1 MGERWTPESWRAKP
15 VQQMPEYP
23 DQAALKAVEQQL
35 AGFPPL
41 VFAGEARKLKRA
53 LSKVAAGE
61 AFLLQGGDCAESF
74 AEHSADNI
82 RDFFRLFLQMA
93 VVLTFAGGSPVVK
106 VGRIAGQFAKPRSAP
121 NRDDRRRRAAEL
133 QGRHHQRQ
141 RVHGGV
147 PDSGPAPPA
156 RGLPAVGGD
165 AESAPRLRDR
175 RLRQSRQRASLDARL
190 RQGFAGLASL
200 PGGLAERI
208 TEALD
213 FMRAIGI
220 DPETHPEMRTTDF
233 YTSHEAL
240 LLGYEQAMTRV
251 DSTTGDWYATSGHMV
266 WIGDR
271 TRQLDHAHVEYFRG
285 IKNPIGLKCG
295 PSPGGRRPA
304 QADRRARTREPGRA
318 PDADRPL
325 RRRQGL
331 RAPAGAGARRQAR
344 RAATSSGPA
353 IRCTATRSRRR
364 SGYKTRPFDL
374 ILGEVKNFFAVHQAE
389 GTYAGGLHLE
399 MTGKNVTECTG
410 GARGDDRRRPQR
422 PLPHG
427 LRSAPQCGAGA
438 GSGLQG
444 LGNAE
449 TPAAEPW
456 SWRARGGRVRPIP
469 RKRKKARDGNRR
481 GPSCMDRRSIST

>member
-1 MGERWTPESWRAKP
+1 MSERWTPESWRQKP
-15 VQQMPEYP
+15 VQQIPEYP

-53 LSKVAAGE
+53 LGKVAAGE

-121 NRDDRRRRAAEL
+121 NEKIGDTELPSYKGDIVNDIAFTGEARIPDPRRQLEAY
-133 QGRHHQRQ
+133 
-141 RVHGGV
+141 
-147 PDSGPAPPA
+147 
-156 RGLPAVGGD
+156 
-165 AESAPRLRDR
+165 
-175 RLRQSRQRASLDARL
+175 RQSAATLNLIRAFATGGYANLDNAHRWML
-190 RQGFAGLASL
+190 GFVKDS
-200 PGGLAERI
+200 PQSSRYREVAERI
-208 TEALD
+208 TETLD

-220 DPETHPEMRTTDF
+220 DPETHPEMRITDF

-285 IKNPIGLKCG
+285 IRNPIGLKCG
-295 PSPGGRRPA
+295 PSLKPDELLRLIDALDP
-304 QADRRARTREPGRA
+304 QNLPGRLTLIGRFG
-318 PDADRPL
+318 ADKVFDHLPAL
-325 RRRQGL
+325 V
-331 RAPAGAGARRQAR
+331 RATKREGRNVVWSCDPMHGNTVK
-344 RAATSSGPA
+344 AA
-353 IRCTATRSRRR
+353 

-374 ILGEVKNFFAVHQAE
+374 ILTEVKNFFAVHQAE
-389 GTYAGGLHLE
+389 GSHAGGLHLE

-410 GARGDDRRRPQR
+410 GARGMTDADLNDRYHTVCDPR
-422 PLPHG
+422 L
-427 LRSAPQCGAGA
+427 
-438 GSGLQG
+438 
-444 LGNAE
+444 NAE
-449 TPAAEPW
+449 QALELAFLVAELVKRERAGRARPEVEAAE
-456 SWRARGGRVRPIP
+456 
-469 RKRKKARDGNRR
+469 
-481 GPSCMDRRSIST
+481 